1 MVNRVKYLAERKIY
15 LDRSRPYIGYIQF
28 MMIAILLI
36 DKFNIQHGV
45 TYYYIGAA
53 ILTFSGMIFIGWLD
67 TKTKMRKYELE
78 NNTGINSI
86 HTDTLDNTIEL
97 RKEIAELK
105 QMMTKRKKK

>member
-1 MVNRVKYLAERKIY
+1 MNRVKYLAERKIY

-86 HTDTLDNTIEL
+86 HTDTLDNT
-97 RKEIAELK
+97 KEIKEITK
-105 QMMTKRKKK
+105 QIKLMMTKKKKR